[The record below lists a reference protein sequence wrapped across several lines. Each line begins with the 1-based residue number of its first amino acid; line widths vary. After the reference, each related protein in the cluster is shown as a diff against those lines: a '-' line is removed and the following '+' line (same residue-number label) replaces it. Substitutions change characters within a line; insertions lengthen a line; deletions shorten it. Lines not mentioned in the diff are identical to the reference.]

1 MIGVAVAVA
10 LIVMVGLTIR
20 QSRANLVVVQTER
33 VKRAEI
39 TSVVSATGEIKPKQ
53 YVNIGANAM
62 GRITRLYVKEGSKVQ
77 RGELVAKLE
86 DVQPAADLDSAK
98 AALLEARV
106 EADGAQ
112 AALKAGQADLA
123 RCKSDLERDQLDF
136 ERTQRLYKAG
146 VMSKQDYE
154 SKNATWKSA
163 EASVNEAQAK
173 IVQSE
178 TQYVSAQRKIDQAQ
192 ASLIRSTD
200 ALSKTEY
207 RAPFDG
213 VVTNLP
219 VHEGETVVMGIQN
232 SQGSTL
238 MTLADMA
245 VITAEVKIDET
256 DIVSVKLGQT
266 AKVAI
271 DAIPKKSFAGV
282 VTEIGENAIVRSSG
296 LATSQSATG
305 DQEAKDF
312 RVVITLQESP
322 ENLRPGLSCTAKI
335 VTASRTDALAVPLQA
350 LTSRQ
355 RKDLESDVAGRK
367 AVPAAVHDPATG
379 NEKNKDK
386 EKDKEELQGVF
397 LVRGG
402 SVTFVEV
409 ETGITG
415 ASDIEVVRGLAE
427 GDQIVTGNYRALR
440 TLKNGKRVR
449 VDNSTPAKEE
459 SS

>member
-1 MIGVAVAVA
+1 M
-10 LIVMVGLTIR
+10 LGLTIVHNR
-20 QSRANLVVVQTER
+20 GNALVVQTER
-33 VKRAEI
+33 VKRTEI
-39 TSVVSATGEIKPKQ
+39 TAVVSATGEIKPKQ

-62 GRITRLYVKEGSKVQ
+62 GRITQLYVKEGSKVQ

-86 DVQPAADLDSAK
+86 DVQPAADLDSAR
-98 AALLEARV
+98 AALQEARV
-106 EADGAQ
+106 EAQGAQ

-123 RCKSDLERDQLDF
+123 RCQSDLDRSQLDF
-136 ERTQRLYKAG
+136 ARTERLYKAG

-154 SKNATWKSA
+154 SKQASWKSA
-163 EASVNEAQAK
+163 AASVNESQAK
-173 IVQSE
+173 ILQAES
-178 TQYVSAQRKIDQAQ
+178 QYASAQRKIDQAQ
-192 ASLIRSTD
+192 ASLVRSTD
-200 ALSKTEY
+200 ALSKTVY

-245 VITAEVKIDET
+245 VITAEVKIDEA
-256 DIVSVKLGQT
+256 DIVSVKLGQA
-266 AKVAI
+266 AKVSI
-271 DAIPKKSFAGV
+271 DAIPKRSFAGV

-312 RVVITLQESP
+312 RVVITLQETP

-335 VTASRTDALAVPLQA
+335 VTATRPNALAIPIQA
-350 LTSRQ
+350 LTARQ
-355 RKDLESDVAGRK
+355 RKDLESGDAGAKR
-367 AVPAAVHDPATG
+367 VLAAAPDSAPG
-379 NEKNKDK
+379 R
-386 EKDKEELQGVF
+386 EKDREKDPEREELQGVF
-397 LVRGG
+397 VVRGDAAF
-402 SVTFVEV
+402 FVEV
-409 ETGITG
+409 ETGING
-415 ASDIEVVRGLAE
+415 ASDLEVVRGLAE

-440 TLKNGKRVR
+440 ILKNGRRVR
-449 VDNSTPAKEE
+449 IDNSVSAKEE